1 MSRTVKIAAWPTLA
15 ALWAFVLVPAIAVAG
30 SGDDAARQPHLL
42 RTADAGSLKG
52 RSVTATVGGVTLAG
66 YLSQPEGKGPF
77 PAVIMIHEWWG
88 LNPQIKEQADTLA
101 KEGYVVFAPDLY
113 HGKLATDPKT
123 AGQYMNEVDPADA
136 LATLKAAYVWVK
148 EQPTT
153 RGKKIGSVGWC
164 MGGGW
169 SFQLG
174 LNEPVDAVVIYYGLV
189 EKDPAILRRL
199 HGPVLGIFANK
210 DGWITP
216 DMANGF
222 EQGLKAAQVSHQIH
236 RYDADHAFAN
246 PSGPNY
252 KSEMATDAWKKTL
265 AFFKANLR

>member
-1 MSRTVKIAAWPTLA
+1 
-15 ALWAFVLVPAIAVAG
+15 
-30 SGDDAARQPHLL
+30 
-42 RTADAGSLKG
+42 
-52 RSVTATVGGVTLAG
+52 
-66 YLSQPEGKGPF
+66 
-77 PAVIMIHEWWG
+77 MIHEWWG

-101 KEGYVVFAPDLY
+101 REGYVVFAPDLY
-113 HGKLATDPKT
+113 HGKFATDPKT

-153 RGKKIGSVGWC
+153 RGKKIGSIGWC

-174 LNEPVDAVVIYYGLV
+174 LNEPLDAVVIYYGLV
-189 EKDPAILRRL
+189 EKDPAVLRRL

-216 DMANGF
+216 EMANGF
-222 EQGLKAAQVSHQIH
+222 EHGLKTAQVSHQIH

-246 PSGPNY
+246 PSGQNY
-252 KSEMATDAWKKTL
+252 KSEMAADAWKKTL

>member
-1 MSRTVKIAAWPTLA
+1 MSQTPWLLAWSAFAASVLMSA
-15 ALWAFVLVPAIAVAG
+15 APAAAG
-30 SGDDAARQPHLL
+30 RPGDDAAREAHPL

-66 YLSQPEGKGPF
+66 YVSEPGGKGPF

-88 LNPQIKEQADTLA
+88 LNPQIKERADTLA
-101 KEGYVVFAPDLY
+101 REGYVVFAPDLY

-174 LNEPVDAVVIYYGLV
+174 LNEPVDAVVVYYGLV
-189 EKDPAILRRL
+189 EKDPAVLKKL
-199 HGPVLGIFANK
+199 KGPVLGIFANK

-216 DMANGF
+216 EMANGF
-222 EQGLKAAQVSHQIH
+222 EQGLKTAQVVNQIH

-246 PSGPNY
+246 PSNPNY